1 MEACPNL
8 LVRQSQL
15 QLGFSDPYPF
25 IIQKYR
31 EQHLVPGPEPG
42 AGEYSSASK
51 IASLSAYLLGE
62 G

>member
-1 MEACPNL
+1 M